1 MTRLVRYPPVTACA
15 LVLCLAAGPSGA
27 GIDPAGSPAGPEAK
41 VLSTF
46 DVEIDSGGDE
56 ALRGREA
63 EVRDLVRASLLRV
76 QRVRPVTDARIVI
89 GAGSKVIP
97 EIGAAGWLVGP
108 SLIKVTVDTA
118 RENWL
123 QSLQETLP
131 FLLAHELSHMI
142 RERHFIAR
150 FDPTAPIPEGEE
162 EKLSAAFKSWMMGR
176 PPTLGDFVIHE
187 GYADHF
193 AMEVTGGAPRVWD
206 LGLGAEDLAKWT
218 RYVAEHWEE
227 MNYDRM
233 AWVNGSDEI
242 PRFAAYAVG
251 FSLVARHLE
260 SHPGARASDL
270 IVEPS
275 RVFDPGGERHD
286 DAAGSDPTAARVGE

>member
-1 MTRLVRYPPVTACA
+1 MTKLARRLQSMACA
-15 LVLCLAAGPSGA
+15 MALCAAAGPSRA
-27 GIDPAGSPAGPEAK
+27 GSGPGSSPAGPEAG
-41 VLSTF
+41 VLATF
-46 DVEIDSGGDE
+46 TVEIESDGDD

-63 EVRDLVRASLLRV
+63 EVRDLVRASLRMI
-76 QRVRPVTDARIVI
+76 QKVRPVTDARIVI
-89 GAGSKVIP
+89 GAGKKVIP
-97 EIGAAGWLVGP
+97 EIGAGGWLVGP
-108 SLIKVTVDTA
+108 SLVKVTVDTG

-123 QSLQETLP
+123 ESLQETLP

-142 RERHFIAR
+142 RERHFIAK

-162 EKLSAAFKSWMMGR
+162 EKLGAAFKSWMMGR
-176 PPTLGDFVIHE
+176 PPALGDFVIHE

-193 AMEVTGGAPRVWD
+193 AMEVTGGAARVWD

-218 RYVAEHWEE
+218 RYVAEHWED
-227 MNYDRM
+227 MDYDRM

-251 FSLVARHLE
+251 FSLVARYLE
-260 SHPGARASDL
+260 SHPGTRASEL
-270 IVEPS
+270 ITEPS

-286 DAAGSDPTAARVGE
+286 DVGGSTPAARFGE